1 MDELLENI
9 DELVIDELKRANA
22 VFPQFHGNHEAW
34 AVLKEEVEEADI
46 ENTKV
51 NKILDMLWNSV
62 RFNHKKEQIIPLCNS
77 LKKHALYN
85 SAESIQIAAMCQKYI
100 DYLEVK

>member
-9 DELVIDELKRANA
+9 DELVIEELERANA

-51 NKILDMLWNSV
+51 NKLLDMLWNSV
-62 RFNHKKEQIIPLCNS
+62 RFNYKKDQLISQCKS

-85 SAESIQIAAMCQKYI
+85 SAENIQVAAMCDKFI
-100 DYLEVK
+100 NYLEVK